1 MLQSRK
7 TLFLFVCSF
16 GLILHSSWNQMLG
29 SNQQLTPSY
38 QIINNPSNPNTYQ
51 LIIQLTNNG
60 SDLTN
65 GWQLQFN
72 FSTPDQQIT
81 RINSGT
87 AQTTSNLVTIVNLPQ
102 QIRTDA
108 GFTRTVRIT
117 VRKNAQTI
125 PGILGIKVTTPTQ
138 STTQSTLN
146 FNAL

>member
-7 TLFLFVCSF
+7 MLFLFVCSLGF
-16 GLILHSSWNQMLG
+16 ILHGSSNQML
-29 SNQQLTPSY
+29 SSSKQLTPSY
-38 QIINNPSNPNTYQ
+38 QIINNPKNPHTYQ

-72 FSTPDQQIT
+72 FSTPDQQIA

-102 QIRTDA
+102 HIRTDG

-125 PGILGIKVTTPTQ
+125 PGISGMKVTTPIE
-138 STTQSTLN
+138 STTRSKLN

>member
-7 TLFLFVCSF
+7 MLFLFICSL
-16 GLILHSSWNQMLG
+16 GLILHGS
-29 SNQQLTPSY
+29 SNQTLNSSKQLTPSY
-38 QIINNPSNPNTYQ
+38 QIINNPNNPDTYQ

-81 RINSGT
+81 RIHSGI
-87 AQTTSNLVTIVNLPQ
+87 AQTTSNLVTIINLPQ
-102 QIRTDA
+102 HIRTNG
-108 GFTRTVRIT
+108 GFTRTIRIT

-125 PGILGIKVTTPTQ
+125 PGILGMKVTTPIE
-138 STTQSTLN
+138 STTRSKLN

>member
-7 TLFLFVCSF
+7 MLFLFVCSL
-16 GLILHSSWNQMLG
+16 GLILHGSWNQMLG
-29 SNQQLTPSY
+29 SSLQLTPAY
-38 QIINNPSNPNTYQ
+38 QIIKNPSNPNTYQ

-60 SDLTN
+60 SDLAN

-81 RINSGT
+81 RINSGI

-102 QIRTDA
+102 HIRTDA
-108 GFTRTVRIT
+108 GLTRTVRIT

-125 PGILGIKVTTPTQ
+125 PGILGMKVTAPMQ